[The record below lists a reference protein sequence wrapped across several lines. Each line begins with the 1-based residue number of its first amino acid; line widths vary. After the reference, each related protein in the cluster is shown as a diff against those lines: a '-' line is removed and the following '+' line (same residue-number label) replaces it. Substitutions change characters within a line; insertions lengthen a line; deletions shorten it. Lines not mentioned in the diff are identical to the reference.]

1 LDNLIVMGKQL
12 FKRIDHV
19 DVFGLAAQLAYFFL
33 LSLFPF
39 LLFLLNL
46 VGYLPINVDSVMEI
60 IDYYAPDEIMGL
72 IDSNLD
78 QLVSQ
83 ANGGLLSIGI
93 IGTLWAASNAINAI
107 MKAFNRAY
115 DIDEDRSFLATRL
128 IAIVLTIAMVLVI
141 IVSLLLPVFGQ
152 IIGESIFAFIGLSD
166 TFLEL
171 WGTLRWVLS
180 SVIFFI
186 VLLFLYKLAPNKH
199 IYFREAIWG
208 TIIGTIAWQI
218 VSYGFSFYVST
229 FANYSVKYGSLGAII
244 ILMIWFYL
252 LGAII
257 ILGGVI
263 NSVISKFKKERG
275 TFIKK

>member
-1 LDNLIVMGKQL
+1 MDNLIIMSRQL
-12 FKRIDHV
+12 FKRMDDV

-46 VGYLPINVDSVMEI
+46 IGYLPINVESVMEI
-60 IDYYAPDEIMGL
+60 MDVYAPDEIMTL
-72 IDSNLD
+72 IESNLD
-78 QLVSQ
+78 QLLSQ

-93 IGTLWAASNAINAI
+93 IGTLWAASNAINGI

-141 IVSLLLPVFGQ
+141 IISLLLPVFGQ
-152 IIGESIFAFIGLSD
+152 IIGEYIFSFIGLSD
-166 TFLEL
+166 SFLQL

-199 IYFREAIWG
+199 IYFRETIWG

-218 VSYGFSFYVST
+218 VSYGFSFYVRT

-244 ILMIWFYL
+244 IMMIWFYL

-257 ILGGVI
+257 IIGGII

-275 TFIKK
+275 TFF

>member
-1 LDNLIVMGKQL
+1 MDNLIIMSRQL
-12 FKRIDHV
+12 FKRMDDV

-46 VGYLPINVDSVMEI
+46 IGYLPINVESVMEI
-60 IDYYAPDEIMGL
+60 MDVYAPDEIMTL
-72 IDSNLD
+72 IESNLD
-78 QLVSQ
+78 QLLSQ

-93 IGTLWAASNAINAI
+93 IGTLWAASNAINGI

-141 IVSLLLPVFGQ
+141 IISLLLPVFGQ
-152 IIGESIFAFIGLSD
+152 IIGEYIFSFIGLSD
-166 TFLEL
+166 SFLQL

-199 IYFREAIWG
+199 IYFRETIWG

-244 ILMIWFYL
+244 IMMIWFYL

-257 ILGGVI
+257 ILGGII
-263 NSVISKFKKERG
+263 NSVISEFKKERG
-275 TFIKK
+275 TFF

>member
-1 LDNLIVMGKQL
+1 MGNLIIMGKQL
-12 FKRIDHV
+12 GKRMDDV

-46 VGYLPINVDSVMEI
+46 IGYLPINVESVMEI
-60 IDYYAPDEIMGL
+60 MDFYAPDEIMTL
-72 IDSNLD
+72 IESNLD
-78 QLVSQ
+78 QLLGQ
-83 ANGGLLSIGI
+83 TNGGLLSIGI

-115 DIDEDRSFLATRL
+115 DIDEDRSFFVTRL

-141 IVSLLLPVFGQ
+141 VVSLLLPVFGQ
-152 IIGESIFAFIGLSD
+152 IIGEYIFAFVGLSD
-166 TFLEL
+166 SFLQL
-171 WGTLRWVLS
+171 WHTLRWVLS
-180 SVIFFI
+180 TVIFFI

-199 IYFREAIWG
+199 ISFGEAIWG
-208 TIIGTIAWQI
+208 TIIGTIAWQV

-257 ILGGVI
+257 IIGGII

-275 TFIKK
+275 TFF

>member
-1 LDNLIVMGKQL
+1 MGNLIIMGKQL
-12 FKRIDHV
+12 FKRMDDV

-46 VGYLPINVDSVMEI
+46 VGYLPINVESVMEI
-60 IDYYAPDEIMGL
+60 IDYYAPDEIMTL
-72 IDSNLD
+72 IDTNLD
-78 QLVSQ
+78 QLLGQ
-83 ANGGLLSIGI
+83 TNGGLLSIGI

-115 DIDEDRSFLATRL
+115 DIDEDRSFIATRL

-152 IIGESIFAFIGLSD
+152 IIGEYIFAFVGLSD
-166 TFLEL
+166 TFLQL

-208 TIIGTIAWQI
+208 TIMGTIAWQI

-275 TFIKK
+275 TFYK

>member
-1 LDNLIVMGKQL
+1 MDNLIIMSRQL
-12 FKRIDHV
+12 FKRMDDV

-46 VGYLPINVDSVMEI
+46 IGYLPINVESVMEI
-60 IDYYAPDEIMGL
+60 MDVYAPDEIMTL
-72 IDSNLD
+72 IESNLD
-78 QLVSQ
+78 QLLSQ

-93 IGTLWAASNAINAI
+93 IGTLWAASNAINGI

-141 IVSLLLPVFGQ
+141 IISLLLPVFGQ
-152 IIGESIFAFIGLSD
+152 IIGEYIFSFIGLSD
-166 TFLEL
+166 SFLQL

-199 IYFREAIWG
+199 IYFRETIWG

-244 ILMIWFYL
+244 IMMIWFYL

-257 ILGGVI
+257 IIGGII

-275 TFIKK
+275 TFF